1 MKKAVIFDAA
11 RRAALE
17 TFLPDAAAK
26 VTAAGDAVRASFP
39 ALTWNT
45 LFVWVLCCEK
55 AAADDLCRQVL
66 EDAASAAG
74 LSCDWDERHPSE
86 ETRINRKL
94 VELQARQTL
103 AALRGLYHLA
113 GLETFLRAGVLRI
126 GSNGETITAQDAAAR
141 LDDFCTLNAETK
153 EQAAFVAAW
162 ERTQRA
168 ALELQAAYTDL
179 CASAQ
184 DAAARAELES
194 RAGDYDAAE
203 LWAGSYYLTAQD
215 AAARALIS
223 YFDLSGKTDAAPKF
237 YNLAGVLAYTG
248 KDAAQVIGRQQTF
261 THLEQYARYR
271 VLYEKP
277 KSRRQSVAV
286 YPAIIV
292 EG

>member
-45 LFVWVLCCEK
+45 LFVCVLCCEK
-55 AAADDLCRQVL
+55 AAADDLCRRVL

-94 VELQARQTL
+94 VELQARHTL

-153 EQAAFVAAW
+153 EQAACVAAW
-162 ERTQRA
+162 EQTQRA
-168 ALELQAAYTDL
+168 ALELQAAFNDL
-179 CASAQ
+179 CASAP
-184 DAAARAELES
+184 DAVSRANLES
-194 RAGDYDAAE
+194 GAGDYDVAE
-203 LWAGSYYLTAQD
+203 LWAGSFYLTAQD

-223 YFDLSGKTDAAPKF
+223 YFDLSGKTDAVPKF
-237 YNLAGVLAYTG
+237 YNLAGVPAYTG
-248 KDAAQVIGRQQTF
+248 KDAAQVIGRRQTF

-277 KSRRQSVAV
+277 KARRQSVAV
-286 YPAIIV
+286 YPAIIK

>member
-1 MKKAVIFDAA
+1 MKKAVIFD
-11 RRAALE
+11 
-17 TFLPDAAAK
+17 
-26 VTAAGDAVRASFP
+26 
-39 ALTWNT
+39 
-45 LFVWVLCCEK
+45 
-55 AAADDLCRQVL
+55 
-66 EDAASAAG
+66 
-74 LSCDWDERHPSE
+74 
-86 ETRINRKL
+86 
-94 VELQARQTL
+94 
-103 AALRGLYHLA
+103 
-113 GLETFLRAGVLRI
+113 
-126 GSNGETITAQDAAAR
+126 AAR

-168 ALELQAAYTDL
+168 ALDLQAAYTDL

-248 KDAAQVIGRQQTF
+248 KDAGQVIGRKEF

-277 KSRRQSVAV
+277 KARRQSVAV
-286 YPAIIV
+286 YPAIIK